1 MAPRQSKPAIRR
13 SYNDTDKWLAYNHW
27 LSTGRFTK
35 TTARECHLS
44 VSTLRAWV
52 KAWKW
57 DETANKAL
65 NPPTKPTDEELESVS
80 PDERIIEEKRALE
93 RMALD
98 RLREVIPKT
107 NSADQLGRIAKW
119 LGEDIARSEGFTDG
133 PNNVTLNVRLEAAK
147 DAGDKMLTSVQ
158 KMIADAT
165 VRHDHIIDVESQE
178 IASESEEVPNE

>member
-13 SYNDTDKWLAYNHW
+13 AYNDTDKWLAYNHW
-27 LSTGRFTK
+27 LSTGRVTK
-35 TTARECHLS
+35 KTARECHLS
-44 VSTLRAWV
+44 VSTFRAWV
-52 KAWKW
+52 KGWKW
-57 DETANKAL
+57 VEEEGKCL
-65 NPPTKPTDEELESVS
+65 NPPTKPTSEELEAVS
-80 PDERIIEEKRALE
+80 SDEGIIAEKRSLE

-133 PNNVTLNVRLEAAK
+133 PNNVTMNIRLEAAK
-147 DAGDKMLTSVQ
+147 DAGDKMLSGVQ